1 LETRIVK
8 GIVPEALTPRA
19 VEKEF
24 RDLLGRGVRI
34 KSLGAVRKNPHRLL
48 DAGYLPRIAVKLF
61 EATFYL
67 TNLRV
72 DPNFRF
78 FVAYVRL
85 RPEAKQ
91 VFPRIF
97 YKDSSLV
104 WRSPSHYIRSET
116 ENWIGKGD
124 VKRVVKNG
132 KAAYYSAEETTNL
145 PYEIQHALDIA
156 SRAFKR
162 VPRDLEA
169 VPLVLRKAPDDRVE
183 PYEDFSAPRREAM
196 ARKGNLING
205 GKYIAYFECEGD
217 PTSQRFVAGFEPDFR
232 SGILEMTPSWSR
244 MYGGEVRKYRI
255 LSKNRQVQ
263 FQFIASP
270 RLIWIIPPQ
279 ALTTEL
285 SSYGVRTVDVEGDE
299 DVFMPGYEYH
309 FFDEAEDPPAFYSQ
323 IPEGYA
329 GAQSTVDSS
338 RADTSPWLERM
349 PVIREFRRRVAL
361 PWPAPKLAPLRRG
374 ERSGD
379 LPFASPRPTTRAAR

>member
-1 LETRIVK
+1 VETRIVK
-8 GIVPEALTPRA
+8 GIVPEAMTPRA
-19 VEKEF
+19 VEREF
-24 RDLLGRGVRI
+24 LGVLGRGVRI
-34 KSLGAVRKNPHRLL
+34 KSVGSTKKKPLSLL
-48 DAGYLPRIAVKLF
+48 DKGYAPRIVVKLF
-61 EATFYL
+61 DATFYL

-85 RPEAKQ
+85 RPDAKELH
-91 VFPRIF
+91 PRIF

-132 KAAYYSAEETTNL
+132 KAGYYTAEETTNL
-145 PYEIQHALDIA
+145 PYEIQHALDVA

-162 VPRDLEA
+162 VPRDLDA

-183 PYEDFSAPRREAM
+183 PYEDFSAPRRNAM
-196 ARKGNLING
+196 ARKSNRING
-205 GKYIAYFECEGD
+205 GGYIAWFEREGD
-217 PTSQRFVAGFEPDFR
+217 PTSQRFEPGFEPDFR
-232 SGILEMTPSWSR
+232 DGIVEMTPSWSR
-244 MYGGEVRKYRI
+244 MYGGEVRKYRV

-270 RLIWIIPPQ
+270 RLVWIIPPQ

-285 SSYGVRTVDVEGDE
+285 SSYGVRTVDVEADE

-309 FFDEAEDPPAFYSQ
+309 FFDEAEDPPAFYTQ
-323 IPEGYA
+323 IPDGYA

-349 PVIREFRRRVAL
+349 PVIREFRRRVRL
-361 PWPAPKLAPLRRG
+361 PWPAPKLPPLTRC
-374 ERSGD
+374 ETTAD
-379 LPFASPRPTTRAAR
+379 LPFASPRPATRARK